1 MAKAY
6 STTVSKFKE
15 FPVARTYSTPVRS
28 AQAEASRQ
36 AILDAAFRLFARQG
50 YGATTLTSIANEAG
64 VAVETVYK
72 HFQSKPGLLQRLL
85 AREVTGEDSF
95 SDQTGLTVA
104 QLEEISGDCDPV
116 DRLRRICALARQV
129 YERTAA
135 LQAIFIEA
143 AGASAELRQ
152 QWRDNR
158 ARRVEDVRT
167 LLQSL
172 ADGGTLAV
180 PLEHA
185 VDITWAVGGPEVFTL
200 LTQERGWGSDRY
212 EEWLFH
218 TLHMQLVG
226 TAPPR
231 PERAPR

>member
-1 MAKAY
+1 
-6 STTVSKFKE
+6 
-15 FPVARTYSTPVRS
+15 VARTYSTPIRS
-28 AQAEASRQ
+28 ARAEASRQ
-36 AILDAAFRLFARQG
+36 AILDAALRLFARQG
-50 YGATTLTSIANEAG
+50 YAATTLTSIANEAG

-85 AREVTGEDSF
+85 AREVTGEDAAPVA
-95 SDQTGLTVA
+95 TGLTVA
-104 QLEEISGDCDPV
+104 QLAESSGDPDPV
-116 DRLRRICALARQV
+116 DRLRSICVLARQV
-129 YERTAA
+129 YERTAV

-172 ADGGTLAV
+172 ADAEALAV
-180 PLEHA
+180 PFEQA
-185 VDITWAVGGPEVFTL
+185 VDITWAVGGPEVFSL
-200 LTQERGWGSDRY
+200 LTQERGWDADRY

-218 TLHMQLVG
+218 TLHTQLVS
-226 TAPPR
+226 TAR
-231 PERAPR
+231 P